1 MFSFRK
7 PRSEARHPAPA
18 PPFPGDGPAAAQRA
32 TFAAGCFWGVEAAFR
47 QVNGVLRTT
56 VGYTGGHLA
65 HPSYR
70 QVCRHT
76 TGHAEAVEVWFD
88 PAAVTYG
95 QLLAT
100 FWRIHNPTTRRRQG
114 LDFGRQYRSAVFFHD
129 AAQQDLAEASR
140 AAEQTRL
147 SRPITT
153 EITAAS
159 AFYPAEAYHQRYLEK
174 LGRSHPGPTV
184 RQYSRPR
191 A

>member
-7 PRSEARHPAPA
+7 PRPAAA
-18 PPFPGDGPAAAQRA
+18 PPFPGDGPAGAQRA

-47 QVNGVLRTT
+47 QVSGVLKTT
-56 VGYTGGHLA
+56 VGYTGGHKA
-65 HPSYR
+65 RPSYQ

-88 PAAVTYG
+88 PAAVTYE
-95 QLLAT
+95 QLLT
-100 FWRIHNPTTRRRQG
+100 VFWRTHNPTTRWRQG
-114 LDFGRQYRSAVFFHD
+114 LDVGRQYRSAIFVHS
-129 AAQQDLAEASR
+129 AAQRELAGTSR
-140 AAEQTRL
+140 AAEQASL

-159 AFYPAEAYHQRYLEK
+159 AFYPAEEYHQRYREK
-174 LGRSHPGPTV
+174 LGHSTPSPTI
-184 RQYSRPR
+184 RQHSRPR

>member
-7 PRSEARHPAPA
+7 PRSAAA
-18 PPFPGDGPAAAQRA
+18 PPFPGDGPAGAQRA

-56 VGYTGGHLA
+56 AGYTGGHLA
-65 HPSYR
+65 HPAYR
-70 QVCRHT
+70 QVSRHT

-88 PAAVTYG
+88 PAVVTYE

-114 LDFGRQYRSAVFFHD
+114 LDFGRQYRSAIFFHD
-129 AAQQDLAEASR
+129 ARQQELAAASR
-140 AAEQTRL
+140 ATEQASL

-159 AFYPAEAYHQRYLEK
+159 AFYPAEDYHQRYLEK
-174 LGRSHPGPTV
+174 LGRSTPGPTI
-184 RQYSRPR
+184 RQHSPTHPS

>member
-7 PRSEARHPAPA
+7 PRPAGRHPAPA
-18 PPFPGDGPAAAQRA
+18 PPFPGDGPAGAQRA

-47 QVNGVLRTT
+47 QVHGVLRTT
-56 VGYTGGHLA
+56 AGYTGGHLA
-65 HPSYR
+65 HPSYQ

-88 PAAVTYG
+88 PATVTYE

-100 FWRIHNPTTRRRQG
+100 FWRIHNPTTRHRQG
-114 LDFGRQYRSAVFFHD
+114 LDFGRQYRSAIFFHSTE
-129 AAQQDLAEASR
+129 QQELAEASR
-140 AAEQTRL
+140 AAEQARR

-159 AFYPAEAYHQRYLEK
+159 AFYPAEEYHQRYREK
-174 LGRSHPGPTV
+174 LGHSTPSLTI
-184 RQYSRPR
+184 RQHSRPS